1 MRVVKAFIFIILAS
15 YFIVYMVGG
24 NDKEV
29 KKVKPKEAIPVNTAS
44 NGSTSEKEVSEKAQ
58 VKEVSNWYVSEKVS
72 QIDDSK
78 TVTLSTVSSTTIPN
92 RYGSGQGKAS
102 LILRCMENTTSMYM
116 KFNGNFMADIGS
128 YGNVVMRIDDS
139 KAFTRSMNESTDN
152 MALGLWSGGRSIP
165 VIKKLLKGEKLVVR
179 ATPFNESS
187 YTMTF
192 PLRGLSKEIGPLR
205 EACHW

>member
-1 MRVVKAFIFIILAS
+1 MRVIKAFIFIILAS

-24 NDKEV
+24 NDKEI
-29 KKVKPKEAIPVNTAS
+29 KRAKAKEDVPVS
-44 NGSTSEKEVSEKAQ
+44 STSTSSDSNEKVSEKPP
-58 VKEVSNWYVSEKVS
+58 VKEVSNWYVREETS

-78 TVTLSTVSSTTIPN
+78 TVTLSIVSSTTIPN
-92 RYGSGQGKAS
+92 RYGRGQGKAS
-102 LILRCMENTTSMYM
+102 LILRCMENTTAMYM

-128 YGNVVMRIDDS
+128 YGNVTMRIDDS

-165 VIKKLLKGEKLVVR
+165 VIKKLMKGDSLVVR
-179 ATPFNESS
+179 ATPYNESS

-192 PLRGLSKEIGPLR
+192 PIKGLSKEIVPLR
-205 EACHW
+205 KACHW